1 MSDADDLPD
10 DDPEETKKLL
20 EAFEARRQA
29 LFERMWDFMDE
40 EGIDEAYMSDLLFD
54 AAINMRMTAYG
65 WGVENP
71 SVAGL
76 KLDLDRLA
84 REVADML
91 REAKKR
97 AEDFIDGV
105 KDGRAQQQE
114 AEASEQEDTEPKEEG
129 PA

>member
-1 MSDADDLPD
+1 MSDADDLLG
-10 DDPEETKKLL
+10 DDPEEARQLL
-20 EAFEARRQA
+20 EDFEARRQA

-71 SVAGL
+71 SVGGL
-76 KLDLDRLA
+76 KLDLDRVT

-97 AEDFIDGV
+97 AEDFIIEV
-105 KDGRAQQQE
+105 KDKRAQAE
-114 AEASEQEDTEPKEEG
+114 AEAGEQEKAEPEAEE